1 MEVNELENRLKQNK
15 LDSLYFF
22 YGEEVYLLE
31 QSLKK
36 IKKLF
41 GQLIEG
47 INYIKID
54 SSNIESL
61 IDNIEVPAFG
71 YEKKLIV
78 VRDSGLFPKTRKKK
92 GKKTDEDQETDGEEE
107 KKDKSI
113 TIADYIEKNIE
124 QIKETNVIVFIEKET
139 KKNALFNALTKCAIS
154 CDFKLQGPQDLIARI
169 IDISNMYG
177 VKIDRNTAT
186 YLIDCCGQEMLTL
199 INELRK
205 QIEYAGKGGTITKEA
220 IDDLA
225 CKRIEGYIFNLTDSL
240 GTNNIKKALKE
251 LEDLLYTKEPIQ
263 MILIVLYG
271 HFKKLY
277 YAKIALKDKRDVGK
291 ALNLSGKQL
300 YYANKYVKQS
310 SYFSEETIRK
320 ILQEFIELDYKY
332 KIGSI
337 DVNIGLESILCNYCS
352 KR

>member
-1 MEVNELENRLKQNK
+1 MVINELEKRLKQNK

-31 QSLKK
+31 QSLKR

-41 GQLIEG
+41 GPMVEG

-54 SSNIESL
+54 SNNIETL

-78 VRDSGLFPKTRKKK
+78 VRDSGLFPKSKKK
-92 GKKTDEDQETDGEEE
+92 KAKETEKDQADKSKED
-107 KKDKSI
+107 KKDKSV
-113 TIADYIEKNIE
+113 TIADYIEKNID
-124 QIKETNVIVFIEKET
+124 QIKETDIIIFIEKEVQ
-139 KKNALFNALTKCAIS
+139 KNALFNVLTKYGIS
-154 CDFKLQGPQDLIARI
+154 CEFELQSPQELINRI
-169 IDISNMYG
+169 MDISKMYA
-177 VKIDRNTAT
+177 VNIDRSTAS
-186 YLIDCCGQEMLTL
+186 YLIDNCGQEMLSL

-205 QIEYAGKGGTITKEA
+205 QIEYAGKGGIITKEA

-225 CKRIEGYIFNLTDSL
+225 CRRIEGYIFNLTDSL
-240 GTNNIKKALKE
+240 GTNNLKQALKE

-263 MILIVLYG
+263 MILIILYG

-277 YAKIALKDKRDVGK
+277 FTKIALKNKKDVGK
-291 ALNLSGKQL
+291 SLNLSSKQSFL
-300 YYANKYVKQS
+300 INKYTKQS
-310 SYFSEETIRK
+310 SYFNEETLRK
-320 ILQEFIELDYKY
+320 MLEELIELDYKY

-337 DVNIGLESILCNYCS
+337 DVNIGLEAILCRYCS
-352 KR
+352 K